1 MGYYQR
7 SLAIGQATETQAEIG
22 TSLSNIGRLYAQ
34 QEQTELAIVF
44 LKLSVNVRETIRRGI
59 QGLPSEDQQTYAE
72 TVADDYRFLADL
84 LISEGRFL
92 EALQVLELLKTEEI
106 REYTRRT
113 VTNVQTGEIQLSPVE
128 AEVAKTLTDL
138 VQLGLKINDCENGV
152 TDCSRAVLFD
162 WYDDREHLTKV
173 FNTLIAQLE
182 LEEDEETPNPED
194 LITESVVEVLA
205 AQPNTMLIYPVV
217 LKDRLV
223 LLWATRGGVANAIEV
238 PQATEAEI
246 NQAAFEFR
254 RLMHQCET
262 SGCTTED
269 IPAIQAVAQQLHRWL
284 IPQDLESRSRIKA

>member
-1 MGYYQR
+1 MGYYERSLTIRQAIGDHQGEGLMLNNIGAIYYRLVQYPEALGYYQR

-138 VQLGLKINDCENGV
+138 VLKWPRPSQ
-152 TDCSRAVLFD
+152 TWCS
-162 WYDDREHLTKV
+162 W
-173 FNTLIAQLE
+173 
-182 LEEDEETPNPED
+182 
-194 LITESVVEVLA
+194 
-205 AQPNTMLIYPVV
+205 
-217 LKDRLV
+217 
-223 LLWATRGGVANAIEV
+223 G
-238 PQATEAEI
+238 
-246 NQAAFEFR
+246 
-254 RLMHQCET
+254 
-262 SGCTTED
+262 
-269 IPAIQAVAQQLHRWL
+269 
-284 IPQDLESRSRIKA
+284 